1 MAEQTN
7 TTVETP
13 TKPEA
18 RKDIVSKQKLL
29 EAGTY
34 FGHRTAQWNPKMKPY
49 IHMAKKGTHIIDIQQ
64 TQRTLEFAY
73 QIINKFASRDASFIF
88 VGTRKQSKKT
98 VKENALRIRQSY
110 VSERWL
116 GGILTNNRTI
126 FKRVRRMWELEKLQ
140 EGNFAGYTK
149 KEGVLFTK
157 ELEKLQKNLNGIRN
171 MKGRPH
177 VMIVADPQHDLNAVK
192 EARRL
197 GIKIIGITDT
207 NCDPSLV
214 DIAIPANDDSA
225 KSITLI
231 FTILADAIA
240 AAKGGKEM
248 FAYKSDEEIILP
260 EEPKKERRFPPRGPR
275 KFNDRRNMTPRG
287 ERNVRPVR
295 PSVPSQPLSS
305 PVKETKEVKVKEVKE
320 VKANEVKAKE
330 VKEVKAKEVKA
341 NEVKAKEVKAKE
353 IKVESKVDLA
363 SNTVAKLREMAKAKK
378 LKGYSTL
385 KKAELIK
392 ALQA

>member
-1 MAEQTN
+1 MIKYLRIKPTLGNSSITIDDSLGCAREGCLALETIGRTTN
-7 TTVETP
+7 TKETQMSENQKVEA
-13 TKPEA
+13 KKE
-18 RKDIVSKQKLL
+18 IVSKQKLL

-88 VGTRKQSKKT
+88 VGTRKQSKVA
-98 VKENALRIRQSY
+98 VKENALRTRQSY

-126 FKRVRRMWELEKLQ
+126 FQRVRRMQELERLQ
-140 EGNFAGYTK
+140 EGGFAGYTK

-157 ELEKLQKNLNGIRN
+157 ELEKLQRNLNGIRN

-177 VMIVADPQHDLNAVK
+177 VMIVVDPQHDLNAVK

-197 GIKIIGITDT
+197 GMKIVGITDT

-225 KSITLI
+225 KSVTLI
-231 FTILADAIA
+231 LTILADAIA
-240 AAKGGKEM
+240 AAKGGKEL

-260 EEPKKERRFPPRGPR
+260 EEPKRERKFPQRGPR
-275 KFNDRRNMTPRG
+275 RLNDNR
-287 ERNVRPVR
+287 R
-295 PSVPSQPLSS
+295 PSFNRNTRNEK
-305 PVKETKEVKVKEVKE
+305 PVASNAAPKAETTETKPV
-320 VKANEVKAKE
+320 
-330 VKEVKAKEVKA
+330 
-341 NEVKAKEVKAKE
+341 
-353 IKVESKVDLA
+353 IKTEEKGLEA
-363 SNTVAKLREMAKAKK
+363 HTVAELREMAKAKE

-385 KKAELIK
+385 KKAELIE

>member
-1 MAEQTN
+1 MSENQQT
-7 TTVETP
+7 ET
-13 TKPEA
+13 KKE
-18 RKDIVSKQKLL
+18 IVSKQKLL

-73 QIINKFASRDASFIF
+73 QIISKFASRDASFIF
-88 VGTRKQSKKT
+88 VGTRKQAKVP
-98 VKENALRIRQSY
+98 VKENALRVRQSY

-126 FKRVRRMWELEKLQ
+126 FQRVRRMQELERLQ
-140 EGNFAGYTK
+140 EGGFVGYTK

-157 ELEKLQKNLNGIRN
+157 ELEKLQRNLNGIKN

-177 VMIVADPQHDLNAVK
+177 VMIVVDPQHDLNAVK

-197 GIKIIGITDT
+197 GMKIVGITDT

-214 DIAIPANDDSA
+214 DIAIPANDDST

-231 FTILADAIA
+231 LTVLADAIA
-240 AAKGGKEM
+240 AAKGGKEL
-248 FAYKSDEEIILP
+248 FAYKTDEEIILP
-260 EEPKKERRFPPRGPR
+260 EEPKRERKFPQRGPR
-275 KFNDRRNMTPRG
+275 RFNDKRPMTNRN
-287 ERNVRPVR
+287 ERPTEARTVEAKPVSK
-295 PSVPSQPLSS
+295 PA
-305 PVKETKEVKVKEVKE
+305 TKTEEVK
-320 VKANEVKAKE
+320 
-330 VKEVKAKEVKA
+330 
-341 NEVKAKEVKAKE
+341 
-353 IKVESKVDLA
+353 KVSAPEKSNADLTKH
-363 SNTVAKLREMAKAKK
+363 TVSELREMAKAKD

-385 KKAELIK
+385 KKAELIE

>member
-1 MAEQTN
+1 MGRTTN
-7 TTVETP
+7 IKETNMSENVQ
-13 TKPEA
+13 KEA
-18 RKDIVSKQKLL
+18 KKEIVSKQKLL

-73 QIINKFASRDASFIF
+73 QIISKFASRDASFIF
-88 VGTRKQSKKT
+88 VGTRKQSKKA
-98 VKENALRIRQSY
+98 VKENALRVRQSY

-126 FKRVRRMWELEKLQ
+126 FQRVRRMQELERLQ
-140 EGNFAGYTK
+140 EAGYVGYTK

-157 ELEKLQKNLNGIRN
+157 ELEKLQRNLNGIRN

-177 VMIVADPQHDLNAVK
+177 VMIVVDPQHDLNAVK

-197 GIKIIGITDT
+197 GMKIVGITDT

-231 FTILADAIA
+231 LTILADAIA
-240 AAKGGKEM
+240 SAKGGTEL
-248 FAYKSDEEIILP
+248 FAFKSDEEIVLP
-260 EEPKKERRFPPRGPR
+260 EEPRKERTFNRGPRRFNDNRRPFNRNERTNTRREEPKKE
-275 KFNDRRNMTPRG
+275 
-287 ERNVRPVR
+287 
-295 PSVPSQPLSS
+295 
-305 PVKETKEVKVKEVKE
+305 EVKKEVKE
-320 VKANEVKAKE
+320 
-330 VKEVKAKEVKA
+330 
-341 NEVKAKEVKAKE
+341 
-353 IKVESKVDLA
+353 ESKDL
-363 SNTVAKLREMAKAKK
+363 SSHTVAELREMAKAKK

-385 KKAELIK
+385 KKAELIEALK
-392 ALQA
+392 A